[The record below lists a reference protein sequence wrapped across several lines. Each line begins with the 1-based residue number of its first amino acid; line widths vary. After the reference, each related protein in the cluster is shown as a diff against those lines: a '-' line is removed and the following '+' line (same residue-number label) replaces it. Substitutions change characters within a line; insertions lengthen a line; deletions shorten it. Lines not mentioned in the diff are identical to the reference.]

1 MTLTI
6 DSVQALTQ
14 DAWRS
19 VLGEEVE
26 CDAPLPGASPSVTS
40 CVHITG
46 EWDGA
51 VTGGCSRELART
63 ITEAMFG
70 MDDGEAQAADIEDAI
85 GELVNI
91 IGGGLKSMLPGTS
104 MLSLPTVTDGVTM
117 TFPGAE
123 MLVSETF
130 IARGEPLVVSVHQRN
145 VTVPTHE
152 GAPS

>member
-1 MTLTI
+1 MTLTT
-6 DSVQALTQ
+6 DSVQALTR
-14 DAWRS
+14 DAWLS
-19 VLGEEVE
+19 VLGEEVQ
-26 CDAPLPGASPSVTS
+26 CDIPVPAVAPAVTS

-51 VTGGCSRELART
+51 VTVGCSRELARS

-104 MLSLPTVTDGVTM
+104 MLSLPTVTEGVTM
-117 TFPGAE
+117 TFPGSE
-123 MLVSETF
+123 LVLSEAF
-130 IARGEPLVVSVHQRN
+130 ESNGEALVVAVHQRN
-145 VTVPTHE
+145 HTDSHPE
-152 GAPS
+152 GSN